1 MAKGQMRG
9 NRETRK
15 PKADKKVVAAAA
27 APTNVFAKG
36 NAPAGGNP
44 PKKKG

>member
-15 PKADKKVVAAAA
+15 PKAEKPAA
-27 APTNVFAKG
+27 APAGTSFLTKAKPG
-36 NAPAGGNP
+36 TAAPA
-44 PKKKG
+44 KKKP